1 MCLSVFGW
9 GVCVRGMGMMSPR
22 SGREMTARGVMMEDG
37 GRWWSGERQGCE
49 GRGDYLMEIFLT
61 VLPIFIM

>member
-9 GVCVRGMGMMSPR
+9 GVCARYGDDVSTL
-22 SGREMTARGVMMEDG
+22 RERDEGPGVMMEDG

-49 GRGDYLMEIFLT
+49 GRGI
-61 VLPIFIM
+61 I

>member
-49 GRGDYLMEIFLT
+49 GRGI
-61 VLPIFIM
+61 I